1 MWVRFVHLVL
11 LAALASWA
19 APPALAA
26 IPDAEVEAVL
36 APAWLIRAGK
46 RIALGVGK
54 ELKNGDQILTGDA
67 ARARLRLADG
77 STVKLGENA
86 RFSLD
91 GMTQKRDG
99 TRMFTAA
106 LGVVEGAFRFT
117 TSLLYKYSG
126 QRDVK
131 VKFATVTAGIR
142 GTDLWGKTTADR
154 EIVALIE
161 GKITLT
167 RPGDEAVTMT
177 RPSTVYQTPRAAAAL
192 PVSTLP
198 PELLATYAAETEMA
212 PGAGEARKGGTWR
225 LYAARTKSQ
234 EEALA
239 VYDKLRD
246 AGYDAS
252 VRPIGKDGQTE
263 YAVRIVGLLTEAD
276 GVALAV
282 KLRVQLG
289 LQDVSVSL
297 N

>member
-1 MWVRFVHLVL
+1 MGVRFIQGVL
-11 LAALASWA
+11 IAALSSWA
-19 APPALAA
+19 ASPALAA
-26 IPDAEVEAVL
+26 LAEVEAVL
-36 APAWLIRAGK
+36 APAWLVRDGK
-46 RIALGVGK
+46 RLPLGLGR
-54 ELKNGDQILTGDA
+54 ELKNGDQILTGEA
-67 ARARLRLADG
+67 ARVRLRLADG
-77 STVKLGENA
+77 STVKLGEHA
-86 RFSLD
+86 RFTLD
-91 GMTQKRDG
+91 GMAQSRDG
-99 TRMFTAA
+99 TRTFAAA

-117 TSLLYKYSG
+117 TSLLYKFAG
-126 QRDVK
+126 QRDVR
-131 VKFATVTAGIR
+131 VTFATVTAGIR

-167 RPGDEAVTMT
+167 RPGDKAVTMT
-177 RPSTVYQTPRAAAAL
+177 QPSTVYQTSRAAAAL

-198 PELLATYAAETEMA
+198 PDVLAKYAAETEMA
-212 PGAGEARKGGTWR
+212 TGAGEARKGGTWR
-225 LYAARTKSQ
+225 LYAAHTKS
-234 EEALA
+234 EKEALA
-239 VYDKLRD
+239 VYDKLQD

-252 VRPIGKDGQTE
+252 IRPVTKDGHTE